1 MHMRE
6 RILLCRDYDRE
17 AIVLK
22 TTNGAMPGFQPVG

>member
-1 MHMRE
+1 MRMHE

-22 TTNGAMPGFQPVG
+22 MINGAMSGFQSVG